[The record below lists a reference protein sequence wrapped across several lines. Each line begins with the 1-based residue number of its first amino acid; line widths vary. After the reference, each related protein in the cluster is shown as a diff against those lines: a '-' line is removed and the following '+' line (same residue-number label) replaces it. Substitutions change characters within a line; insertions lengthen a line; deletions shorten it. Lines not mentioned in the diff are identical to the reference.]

1 MSNYVY
7 EEGLL
12 SNQIKVT
19 VYLDA
24 AGDGADDQ
32 SVGYNKYT
40 SVKQLT
46 ENDHFETDT
55 YSVTTNTGTELSF
68 SIAAICTGR
77 EDTSYNYGVVVLEN
91 IIPTDINISEIKA
104 QNLTTEASLILPLN
118 YNSSMQ
124 KVFMFQ
130 WRIGDSEVEPNR
142 LFPYAEYGTPYDIL
156 LTF

>member
-1 MSNYVY
+1 MSNFVY

-12 SNQIKVT
+12 PNQIKVT

-46 ENDHFETDT
+46 ENDHFETDI
-55 YSVTTNTGTELSF
+55 YSVTTNTGTKLSF

-77 EDTSYNYGVVVLEN
+77 EDSYYNYGVVVLEN
-91 IIPTDINISEIKA
+91 LLPNDITISEIKA
-104 QNLTTEASLILPLN
+104 QNLTTGASLILPLN
-118 YNSSMQ
+118 YTSSSQ
-124 KVFMFQ
+124 KTFIFQ
-130 WRIGDSEVEPNR
+130 WRTGDSEIEPNR
-142 LFPYAEYGTPYDIL
+142 LFPYTSYGTPYDIL